1 MATNIDTELTETERK
16 VLDLISGS
24 ARRVSVITVREI
36 QATLDYASPSS
47 PHRALMALVR
57 KGKIKLIKRGVYEV
71 L

>member
-1 MATNIDTELTETERK
+1 MPTNIEADLTETETK

-36 QATLDYASPSS
+36 QAKLDYASPSS
-47 PHRALMALVR
+47 PHRALMGLVR
-57 KGKIKLIKRGVYEV
+57 KGKIRLIKRGVYEV